1 MRFSVRFIFTIITL
15 NIKVPTRFFLF
26 LKKSDP
32 IISDLLWWRSVIFHS
47 LLSRQVLIVVFL
59 IGVTMMETA
68 PTPQN
73 KRAKV
78 KNLFVFFLCYHSW
91 SLYIFMTYSGK
102 WFVWFWSIVRLLLWI
117 IHTLQWKPK
126 AIRDKEAAEA
136 KAAEE
141 SAAKAAEEAA
151 KGAATTIKT
160 VEEEVKTVENKV
172 QVDQVIAKVEDHKAT
187 SHDATKVC
195 YPAPE
200 KESDTKIAVVST
212 DEQVKTTENIAAD
225 VQVTAGAIIVAE
237 EPAAVAAAEEPA
249 VVVVADKTAA
259 VVADEPVAVVVVE
272 EPVAA
277 VVAAEEPAVVVK
289 DEPVAAVVVVDEEPI
304 VVKAEESA
312 AVL

>member
-1 MRFSVRFIFTIITL
+1 MAIVYP
-15 NIKVPTRFFLF
+15 V
-26 LKKSDP
+26 
-32 IISDLLWWRSVIFHS
+32 
-47 LLSRQVLIVVFL
+47 QVLIVVFL

-73 KRAKV
+73 KRAK
-78 KNLFVFFLCYHSW
+78 
-91 SLYIFMTYSGK
+91 
-102 WFVWFWSIVRLLLWI
+102 
-117 IHTLQWKPK
+117 WKPK

-172 QVDQVIAKVEDHKAT
+172 QVDQVIAKVEDKAT

-237 EPAAVAAAEEPA
+237 EPAAVVAEEPA

-259 VVADEPVAVVVVE
+259 VVADEPVAIVVVE